1 MRRDGVKRFA
11 EMLDSS
17 ILPLSPSNLTRQA
30 HSYGL
35 NVRHFGLVRSYL
47 KMPHAIRM
55 LEIDMI
61 ARCLKRVLNTQ
72 LRDLMRR
79 MRISRHRDITKR
91 AIVLANASLN
101 LTISPICDDE
111 SKRWWNNVLLPT
123 LRRQFLGFKKTQCL
137 PVASPAASAEICA
150 ALTHACAHHCGL
162 VIPALHRQ
170 GEDCK
175 MFQSSR
181 VSVVALKPR
190 VKYIHLEHK
199 NDLSRLQLV
208 RSALLEEDVSALSL
222 ALIRLNRFDTAVEL
236 SPLGHHTLS
245 YALVRLTYSLWDS
258 KKYEE
263 AYRTYRRARQ
273 VMRCHQGERSPLLCI
288 WPVSYAMLHIQSSEY
303 SKAAELLKEA
313 IRFGEV
319 TLLSQYWDLRR
330 VYVTL
335 CVCFLFFPFLLSH
348 VQHKHTQNRY
358 AMLALV
364 MSMMGRAD
372 TDEGRHALQRAQFM
386 NRARG
391 GEDLAPCPRA
401 LYTMSRALCSSGRYL
416 EAERFLTRCIR
427 VAGT

>member
-1 MRRDGVKRFA
+1 M
-11 EMLDSS
+11 
-17 ILPLSPSNLTRQA
+17 
-30 HSYGL
+30 
-35 NVRHFGLVRSYL
+35 
-47 KMPHAIRM
+47 
-55 LEIDMI
+55 
-61 ARCLKRVLNTQ
+61 
-72 LRDLMRR
+72 
-79 MRISRHRDITKR
+79 
-91 AIVLANASLN
+91 
-101 LTISPICDDE
+101 
-111 SKRWWNNVLLPT
+111 
-123 LRRQFLGFKKTQCL
+123 
-137 PVASPAASAEICA
+137 ASPAASAEICA

-162 VIPALHRQ
+162 VIPALYRQ

-245 YALVRLTYSLWDS
+245 YALVRLTYSLWDN
-258 KKYEE
+258 KKYTE

-330 VYVTL
+330 VYVFF
-335 CVCFLFFPFLLSH
+335 FLFFFMSNTNL
-348 VQHKHTQNRY
+348 HTQTHTPT
-358 AMLALV
+358 
-364 MSMMGRAD
+364 D
-372 TDEGRHALQRAQFM
+372 T
-386 NRARG
+386 
-391 GEDLAPCPRA
+391 PC
-401 LYTMSRALCSSGRYL
+401 LHS
-416 EAERFLTRCIR
+416 
-427 VAGT
+427 